1 MMTLQKISPSP
12 LMREYIRHYEYREIA
27 TQDRVAVRPL
37 PARPEQLLQFHL
49 LGQFEVFDYRAGR
62 PSLVPSAIIVGP
74 QTYRVADLLLKGRFL
89 VFVIVFQPTGFH
101 RLFGLP
107 MGELTDRACEAS
119 DLIGSKAQFLHERL
133 HKSTSLREMV
143 RAAED
148 FLLAKVAVA
157 QPFHPVQNAAAY
169 VLTHNGQINL
179 DSLVLRSGLSQ
190 RQFERKFTEQVGV
203 SPKLYS
209 RIVRLNYALRLKQ
222 QRPNLQWTDVT
233 YEAGYFDQMHLV
245 KDFKSLAGETPSRFL
260 RMLNAEP
267 DVLLPTDSP

>member
-1 MMTLQKISPSP
+1 M
-12 LMREYIRHYEYREIA
+12 
-27 TQDRVAVRPL
+27 
-37 PARPEQLLQFHL
+37 
-49 LGQFEVFDYRAGR
+49 
-62 PSLVPSAIIVGP
+62 
-74 QTYRVADLLLKGRFL
+74 
-89 VFVIVFQPTGFH
+89 IVFQPTGFY

-107 MGELTDRACEAS
+107 MGELTDRAYEAS
-119 DLIGSKAQFLHERL
+119 DLIGSEVQFLHERL
-133 HKSTSLREMV
+133 HQSTSLGEMV
-143 RAAED
+143 RATED
-148 FLLAKVAVA
+148 FLLGKLAAA

-179 DSLVLRSGLSQ
+179 DRLVLRSGLSQ

-222 QRPNLQWTDVT
+222 ERPDLPWTDVT

-260 RMLNAEP
+260 RMINAEP
-267 DVLLPTDSP
+267 DVLLSTYSA